1 MGEKKEEALDNGGDL
16 GDLDEAFD
24 EALEVLSD
32 ANAKVTEVL
41 ETMDDP
47 EAIST
52 GTEVDE
58 DGNIHESEEASEAV
72 DEAETEQAEP
82 EPSES

>member
-1 MGEKKEEALDNGGDL
+1 MGKKKEEKPETGGDL
-16 GDLDEAFD
+16 DGLDEAFD
-24 EALEVLSD
+24 EALAGLSD
-32 ANAKVTEVL
+32 ANDKVTEVL
-41 ETMDDP
+41 ETMDEP

-58 DGNIHESEEASEAV
+58 DGNIHEGE
-72 DEAETEQAEP
+72 DEAEAQVAEP